1 MQDDQ
6 STKSKAKK
14 DKKSSKDKP
23 SSELDEVQDLKKK
36 LKVVK

>member
-14 DKKSSKDKP
+14 DKKASKDKP
-23 SSELDEVQDLKKK
+23 ASDLYEV
-36 LKVVK
+36 